1 MCLPAQQSRCD
12 AGRKH
17 HPQMRME
24 QRVPATRPR
33 TRRWKR
39 RSCSASLLT
48 QLRDVSARIRE
59 EIDCS
64 LRCGRRHEH
73 LAVERIKRPARAVKT
88 ETAFPLLANNDAGY
102 FVLWAVNRISFG
114 HESSIAEACRRPLAV
129 GLSLAMKRRWL
140 PRATRRNNNKGDEM
154 VSRRARRLLVSW
166 VSLRLMESTKTLRG
180 T

>member
-12 AGRKH
+12 AGRQ
-17 HPQMRME
+17 HPHMMLGH
-24 QRVPATRPR
+24 RVPATRPR
-33 TRRWKR
+33 IRRWKR
-39 RSCSASLLT
+39 RSCLASLLT
-48 QLRDVSARIRE
+48 ELRDVSARIRE
-59 EIDCS
+59 EIDS
-64 LRCGRRHEH
+64 ALRCGRRHEH

-88 ETAFPLLANNDAGY
+88 KTAFALLANNDAGY
-102 FVLWAVNRISFG
+102 FVLRAVNRVSFG
-114 HESSIAEACRRPLAV
+114 HESSIADSGRRPLAV

-140 PRATRRNNNKGDEM
+140 PRATRRNNNRGDEM